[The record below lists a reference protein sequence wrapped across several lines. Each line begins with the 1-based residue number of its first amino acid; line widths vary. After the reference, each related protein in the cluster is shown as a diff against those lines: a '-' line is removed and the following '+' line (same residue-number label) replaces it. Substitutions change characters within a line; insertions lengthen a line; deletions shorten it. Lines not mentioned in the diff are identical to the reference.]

1 MAYLSMHKNKSLEA
15 KKTIY
20 CLRRN
25 KNSLKKQNDSV
36 IFKTLS
42 KVIFEEKQRF
52 KLLSIF
58 VIQE

>member
-1 MAYLSMHKNKSLEA
+1 MHKNKSLEA